1 MEEFIPQLKTDKE
14 FTNKIIRKYH
24 FGEENTGKV
33 ASLCDIS
40 LPLVSSACYYVW
52 KKADTEITY
61 DEYAVCLVTLG
72 TAFDKLVDL
81 YAENNCLLEAY
92 MLDCIGLEF
101 MTRSYEQLV
110 KHIQTKYCKWGTKL
124 DFLGDTYPVDMMARL
139 MENFTG
145 TGVLINDEMMLK
157 PLKSVL
163 FLLPVSDQ
171 EQKAD
176 ACRICTNCGNVNCM
190 FREASSSNRQH
201 DISKLSGISRISSL
215 PKNNGMPGG
224 SYGIRQIFKN
234 ESVK

>member
-1 MEEFIPQLKTDKE
+1 MEKFIPQLKTDKE
-14 FTNKIIRKYH
+14 FTDKIIRKYH
-24 FGEENTGKV
+24 FGGENTGKI
-33 ASLCDIS
+33 ASLCDVS
-40 LPLVSSACYYVW
+40 LPLVSAACYYVW

-72 TAFDKLVDL
+72 TAFDKLVDI

-139 MENFTG
+139 MENFAG

-171 EQKAD
+171 EQKAE

-190 FREASSSNRQH
+190 FREEIGSEQPNSIQ
-201 DISKLSGISRISSL
+201 KISSI
-215 PKNNGMPGG
+215 PKINSMSKKNGIPGG

-234 ESVK
+234 EGGK